1 MFDIDSNNNIILK
14 EPGVLLISEF
24 KKIWDSDKSKEKLE
38 ALKIFAYIYFKCDF
52 KSPYRNTK
60 TKEELPEV
68 LKKDLNLPKDFKET
82 KEICLAQEKYIDLQT
97 TKSLK
102 MILSAEKALDQITK
116 YFDEFDISKIKLDED
131 KANSINKLMGNLK
144 QIDEVAM
151 KLESV
156 KDKIAK
162 ELETKKLS
170 GTKVLSPRELPK
182 SKRK

>member
-1 MFDIDSNNNIILK
+1 MFDIDINNNVIVR

-24 KKIWDSDKSKEKLE
+24 KKIWDSDKSKDKNE

-60 TKEELPEV
+60 TKEELPGV
-68 LKKDLNLPKDFKET
+68 LKQDLNLPKDFKET
-82 KEICLAQEKYIDLQT
+82 KEICLAEEKYIDLQT

-116 YFDEFDISKIKLDED
+116 YFEDFNITSIEEDEKS
-131 KANSINKLMGNLK
+131 NSINKLMSNLK
-144 QIDEVAM
+144 QVDEVAT

-170 GTKVLSPRELPK
+170 GTKVLSSRELPK

>member
-1 MFDIDSNNNIILK
+1 MFDIDINNNVIIR
-14 EPGVLLISEF
+14 EPGVLLLSEF
-24 KKIWDSDKSKEKLE
+24 KKIWDLDKTKDKGE
-38 ALKIFAYIYFKCDF
+38 ALKVFAYIYFKCDF
-52 KSPYRNTK
+52 KSSYRNTK
-60 TKEELPEV
+60 TKEELPGV
-68 LKKDLNLPKDFKET
+68 LKVDLNLPKDFKET

-116 YFDEFDISKIKLDED
+116 YFDDFNIANED
-131 KANSINKLMGNLK
+131 DKSASITKLMNNLK
-144 QIDEVAM
+144 QVDEVAM

-170 GTKVLSPRELPK
+170 GTKVLSLRELPK